1 MRELSL
7 DMVVPYENLDRVY
20 SSKFFKY
27 DKKYIEQSK
36 QEFGFRY
43 IPHVKESH
51 YEAASYEDG
60 KVVYKPVK
68 ENETEVHRITVYPCV
83 TERATAKGYEAPVV
97 DVFEKT
103 GLRPD
108 NFEEM
113 CGFPRSG
120 DTKHFMVWVTAP
132 VGCLKKYC
140 LRLSDIVKNTE
151 ELQRL
156 KDKGLRVVWMM
167 WDDII
172 QNYKGVRFERGEDG
186 ELHELDDFQQALGNK
201 LDAIVFQIIDPWN
214 AIMEEGNEAG
224 YRKFKE

>member
-83 TERATAKGYEAPVV
+83 KDRPTAKGYEAPIV

-103 GLRPD
+103 GLKPD

-120 DTKHFMVWVTAP
+120 DTNHFIVWVTAP

-140 LRLSDIVKNTE
+140 LKLSDIVKNTG
-151 ELQRL
+151 ELQKL
-156 KDKGLRVVWMM
+156 KDKGLRVVWMK

-172 QNYKGVRFERGEDG
+172 QDYRGVRFERGEDG

-201 LDAIVFQIIDPWN
+201 LDAIVFQIVDPWN
-214 AIMEEGNEAG
+214 AKLEEGNEAG
-224 YRKFKE
+224 YYKFKE